1 MFLSFQHWRRA
12 SYFDKHGD
20 GVCTAVTLRR
30 WDENSSDQ
38 GGILQN
44 NVLLQ
49 VIELSPTVQ
58 VIEHVF
64 WCVEMP
70 RCEEKLS
77 RSNVI
82 PTLAFD
88 RSKQKVAGNNLLESK
103 YLKRKFEGMCWR
115 RRRCLV
121 VKVILLK
128 SSSRKNDT

>member
-30 WDENSSDQ
+30 WDENRSDQ

-49 VIELSPTVQ
+49 VIELFPTVQ

-88 RSKQKVAGNNLLESK
+88 RSKQKVAGNNTNFTPSWIK
-103 YLKRKFEGMCWR
+103 MFKKKVRGNVLKMTKMSGGKSYIVKKF
-115 RRRCLV
+115 
-121 VKVILLK
+121 I
-128 SSSRKNDT
+128 S